1 MKREEII
8 EKLREI
14 LAAAG
19 DGTVP
24 AVSEDSNLATD
35 LGLSSV
41 SMLYMVIAIEEEFG
55 IRFDDVG
62 ASDFVLLS
70 DVVDYIEEKLK

>member
-24 AVSEDSNLATD
+24 AVSEESNLATD

-41 SMLYMVIAIEEEFG
+41 SML
-55 IRFDDVG
+55 
-62 ASDFVLLS
+62 
-70 DVVDYIEEKLK
+70 